1 MYPFSLEAFCNQNIV
16 SVSPESWAQV
26 VINQRAPTI
35 SLAGSLQGGLCVEI
49 EKIEILLIYRALS
62 RPDRDNWNKAIT
74 QELNNLEDMVIWE
87 EFDLPPDAHTIGTT
101 WVFKKKTG
109 QNGELIK
116 FKARLCAQGF
126 SQVEGVDYSDAYAP
140 TGQLSS
146 LRTFLSISAT

>member
-1 MYPFSLEAFCNQNIV
+1 M
-16 SVSPESWAQV
+16 
-26 VINQRAPTI
+26 
-35 SLAGSLQGGLCVEI
+35 EI

-87 EFDLPPDAHTIGTT
+87 EFYLPPDAHNIGTT